1 MKGRL
6 TVIGC
11 GTHVQDLTPFH
22 FQVLDDADVLA
33 GGRRLLDWFPD
44 FQGKTLEIGKHVQ
57 ETVAKLF
64 KMARE
69 QRVAVLASGDPL
81 FFGIGARFVDA
92 PPDIEVTI
100 LPNVSAAQQALAR
113 LALPWSET
121 RFFSVHGRKSP
132 LPWRRILAAATA
144 VIYTDP
150 ERNPA
155 IVAKELIASYPPAAE
170 RTAAVAE
177 NLGGSEH
184 FFKGRLDEIAGRE
197 FSGLAVLVLLPP
209 DTQGKVITPPLSFGE
224 EDCHFAHQR
233 GLITH
238 PEVRAVVLSKLRLGP
253 GVLWDL
259 GAGSGSVAVEACG
272 LCPDLSAHAVEKDP
286 QRVEIIGEN
295 ARRAG
300 LTSCHVIEGNV
311 LETME
316 SLPAP
321 RAVFVGGGGKD
332 AGRIVEGAFAAL
344 RPGGRLVASAVL
356 LGSKE
361 QLQNRLEE
369 SRVEIVELEIRRAA
383 PVGPGQMMKPDN
395 PVTLYVFEKKIE

>member
-1 MKGRL
+1 MKGHL
-6 TVIGC
+6 TIIGC
-11 GTHVQDLTPFH
+11 GTRVQDLTPLH
-22 FQVLDDADVLA
+22 IQALDDADVLA
-33 GGRRLLDWFPD
+33 GGRRLLNWFPD
-44 FQGKTLEIGKHVQ
+44 FQGETLEIGKHVR

-64 KMARE
+64 EMARE

-92 PPDIEVTI
+92 SPDIDVTI

-113 LALPWSET
+113 LALPWSEA
-121 RFFSVHGRKSP
+121 RFFSVHGRKAR
-132 LPWRRILAAATA
+132 LPWRQILAAATT

-150 ERNPA
+150 KHNPA
-155 IVAKELIASYPPAAE
+155 IVAKELIAFYPPATQ
-170 RTAAVAE
+170 RMAAVAE
-177 NLGGSEH
+177 NLGSSERIS
-184 FFKGRLDEIAGRE
+184 KGNLKEIAGQS

-209 DTQGKVITPPLSFGE
+209 DTQEKIITPPLSLGE
-224 EDCHFAHQR
+224 EDCHFAHQQ

-238 PEVRAVVLSKLRLGP
+238 PEVRAVVLSKLRLGA

-272 LCPDLSAHAVEKDP
+272 LCPDLSAYAVEKDS
-286 QRVEIIGEN
+286 QRVKMIEEN

-300 LTSCHVIEGNV
+300 LASCHVTEGNV
-311 LETME
+311 LENME
-316 SLPAP
+316 GLPAP
-321 RAVFVGGGGKD
+321 RAVFVGGGGND
-332 AGRIVEGAFAAL
+332 VGRIVEGAFAAL

-361 QLQNRLEE
+361 QLQNTLEE
-369 SRVEIVELEIRRAA
+369 ARIEIVELEIRRAT

-395 PVTLYVFEKKIE
+395 PVTLYIFEKKAE

>member
-1 MKGRL
+1 MTGHL

-11 GTHVQDLTPFH
+11 GTHPQDLSARH
-22 FQVLDDADVLA
+22 LQALADADVLA

-44 FQGKTLEIGKHVQ
+44 FQGETLEVGKQVQ

-64 KMARE
+64 EMARE
-69 QRVAVLASGDPL
+69 QQVAVLASGDPL

-113 LALPWSET
+113 LPLPWSET
-121 RFFSVHGRKSP
+121 RFFSVHGRRTP
-132 LPWRRILAAATA
+132 LPWRRILAAETA

-155 IVAKELIASYPPAAE
+155 IVAKDLIAFYPPAAE
-170 RTAAVAE
+170 RPVAVAE

-184 FFKGRLDEIAGRE
+184 IAKGRLKEIAGQK
-197 FSGLAVLVLLPP
+197 FSGLAVLVILPS
-209 DTQGKVITPPLSFGE
+209 DTKGSITTPPLSLGG
-224 EDCHFAHQR
+224 EDCLFIHQQN
-233 GLITH
+233 LITH
-238 PEVRAVVLSKLRLGP
+238 PEARAVVLSKLRLGA

-272 LCPDLSAHAVEKDP
+272 LCPELSAYAVEKEP
-286 QRVEIIGEN
+286 QRVEMIEEN

-300 LTSCHVIEGNV
+300 LTSCHMIKGNI

-321 RAVFVGGGGKD
+321 RSVFVGGGGNEV
-332 AGRIVEGAFAAL
+332 GRIVEGAFAAL

-361 QLQNRLEE
+361 QLQNQLEE

-383 PVGPGQMMKPDN
+383 PVGRGR
-395 PVTLYVFEKKIE
+395 